1 MLDGLM
7 QYYYYL
13 QSLLYC
19 IISWR
24 GITKWKQ
31 FSCCWKSA
39 ISLFE
44 ANYVTHG
51 ISPCD
56 VHQLDPKA
64 QTHQIQFSEKAVK
77 HLKVP
82 KGLFIL
88 PRDSPR

>member
-7 QYYYYL
+7 QYCYYL
-13 QSLLYC
+13 QSRAYS

-51 ISPCD
+51 ISPSD

-88 PRDSPR
+88 TRDSPR

>member
-1 MLDGLM
+1 M
-7 QYYYYL
+7 
-13 QSLLYC
+13 
-19 IISWR
+19 
-24 GITKWKQ
+24 
-31 FSCCWKSA
+31 
-39 ISLFE
+39 FE

-51 ISPCD
+51 ISPSD